1 MNDGTLNDDT
11 LHDEELRAAAR
22 SLGEG
27 GAARVDVER
36 VAAGVLAGLRAP
48 AALPRRGP
56 WAVPGWLRVAA
67 AVVVLAGGAF
77 AARQLMITTPTH
89 LVQEDLADLEASDLT
104 ELLETLDQ
112 TLDLSRP
119 NDGPDLE
126 GLNETQ
132 LEAILR
138 SLEG

>member
-1 MNDGTLNDDT
+1 MNDDT
-11 LHDEELRAAAR
+11 LHDEELRAAAQI
-22 SLGEG
+22 LGEG
-27 GAARVDVER
+27 AAARVDVER
-36 VAAGVLAGLRAP
+36 VAVGVLAGLRAP
-48 AALPRRGP
+48 AVLPARRP
-56 WAVPGWLRVAA
+56 RVVPGWLRVAA

-89 LVQEDLADLEASDLT
+89 LVQEDLAGLEASDLT

-126 GLNETQ
+126 GLNESQ

>member
-1 MNDGTLNDDT
+1 MNDGTLNDDR
-11 LHDEELRAAAR
+11 LHDEDLRAAAR
-22 SLGEG
+22 NLGEG
-27 GAARVDVER
+27 AAARVDVER

-48 AALPRRGP
+48 AAMPAARP
-56 WAVPGWLRVAA
+56 WALPGWLRVAA
-67 AVVVLAGGAF
+67 AIVVLGGGVF
-77 AARQLMITTPTH
+77 AARQFMITTPTH
-89 LVQEDLADLEASDLT
+89 LVQEDLGGLEASDLT

-119 NDGPDLE
+119 SDGPDLE